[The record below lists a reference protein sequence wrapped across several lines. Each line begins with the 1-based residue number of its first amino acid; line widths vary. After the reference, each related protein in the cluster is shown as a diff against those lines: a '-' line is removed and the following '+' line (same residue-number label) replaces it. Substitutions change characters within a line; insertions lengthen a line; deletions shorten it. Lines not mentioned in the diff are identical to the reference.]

1 MSPLGLRPARI
12 LVVGDVMLDRYYFGE
27 VDRVSPEAPV
37 PVVRFTRLEDFP
49 GGAGNVANNLAR
61 LGCEAVLLGFVGRD
75 GEGAR
80 LTALLEES
88 HVRCHLVSGNGPTT
102 VKARIVGGH
111 RQVARLDFEPDG
123 REEEDAEREILRG
136 ISAHLPSAVL
146 VVLSD
151 YAKGVCTERV
161 SRAVVEGART
171 YGKPLLVA
179 PKGRTW
185 QVCAGAALAV
195 PNLKELGEVLGS
207 PVANEDSAVEE
218 ACRRARKMFGFEAL
232 LATRGERGM
241 TLVEDETAVHLPA
254 RERKVFDVTGAGDVV
269 VAALAAALASG
280 FSLTDA
286 ARLANRAAGLA
297 VGKPGTSPISL
308 AELETAAGVGSRKRI
323 DREDLLRER
332 AIWTKEG
339 KTVVFTNGCF
349 DLLHRGHVSLLERAK
364 ALGDVLV
371 VGVNDDASV
380 ARLKGKDRPLHSQE
394 DRLAVLE
401 ALACVDFVVLF
412 DEDTPGRLVRALAPD
427 VLAKGGDYLPEEV
440 VGRESAGKTVV
451 LPLVEGHSSSR
462 LVSLLSK
469 QE

>member
-12 LVVGDVMLDRYYFGE
+12 LVVGDVMLDRYYLGE
-27 VDRVSPEAPV
+27 VERVSPEAPV

-61 LGCEAVLLGFVGRD
+61 LGFEAVLLGFVGRD
-75 GEGAR
+75 GEGSR

-88 HVRCHLVSGNGPTT
+88 DVRCHLASGDGPTT

-111 RQVARLDFEPDG
+111 RQIARLDFEPDG
-123 REEEDAEREILRG
+123 REEEEAEREILHG
-136 ISAHLPSAVL
+136 VSAQLPTAVL

-161 SRAVVEGART
+161 SRAVVEGARRE
-171 YGKPLLVA
+171 GKPLLVA
-179 PKGRTW
+179 PKGNTW
-185 QVCAGAALAV
+185 RVCAGAALAV
-195 PNLKELGEVLGS
+195 PNLRELGEVLGS
-207 PVANEDSAVEE
+207 PVANEDAAVEA

-241 TLVEDETAVHLPA
+241 TLLEGETPVHLPA

-280 FSLTDA
+280 FSLTEA

-297 VGKPGTSPISL
+297 VAKPGTSPISL
-308 AELETAAGVGSRKRI
+308 AELETAEGESSRKRI
-323 DREDLLRER
+323 EHDELLRWR
-332 AIWTKEG
+332 AIWTREG

-371 VGVNDDASV
+371 VGINSDPSV
-380 ARLKGKDRPLHSQE
+380 ARLKGADRPLHSQE
-394 DRLAVLE
+394 DRMAVLA

-427 VLAKGGDYLPEEV
+427 VLVKGGDYRPEEV
-440 VGRESAGKTVV
+440 VGRESAGRTIV
-451 LPLVEGHSSSR
+451 LPLVEGYSSSR
-462 LVSLLSK
+462 LLSLFSK